1 MSVLSQ
7 STIANKISFSGIGI
21 HTGKKVNIN
30 LLPSAPNTGIVF
42 KRIDLKYN
50 NIIVPNFNNV
60 TEATLCTTVSNQFGV
75 KVSTIEHLMAAF
87 LGLGVD
93 NVIVEIDSQE
103 VPILDGSAKN
113 FVNELKKIGLNT
125 SDVPIKLIKI
135 NNTVEILDGEKYIS
149 INKSNTTLEID
160 FEINYKNKL
169 INSQKIRSTFLK
181 TL

>member
-50 NIIVPNFNNV
+50 NNIIVPNFNNV

-87 LGLGVD
+87 
-93 NVIVEIDSQE
+93 
-103 VPILDGSAKN
+103 
-113 FVNELKKIGLNT
+113 
-125 SDVPIKLIKI
+125 
-135 NNTVEILDGEKYIS
+135 
-149 INKSNTTLEID
+149 
-160 FEINYKNKL
+160 
-169 INSQKIRSTFLK
+169 
-181 TL
+181 